1 MPRGRRADPD
11 RKIADL
17 IAQLKAAL
25 VAREQSR
32 VEAQVASQVDVL
44 VRAIQRQPSTAIA
57 RPAMTSNGAAPRAQ
71 GKGNRAPRSAAFR
84 EAARKRMVAY
94 WKAKKAE
101 KAK

>member
-11 RKIADL
+11 KKIAEL
-17 IAQLKAAL
+17 IEQLKAAL

-32 VEAQVASQVDVL
+32 IEAQVASRVDVL
-44 VRAIQRQPSTAIA
+44 VRGIQRQPSATSA
-57 RPAMTSNGAAPRAQ
+57 RPAVASNGAAPRAK
-71 GKGNRAPRSAAFR
+71 GKGNRAPRSPAFR